1 MEEAEISEKDRPKHR
16 EQRAQRGWSD
26 CDWWSGDT
34 FLAKVIGE
42 MTAKYRDDGVGYP
55 AGMTVEEWSSILT
68 RISEPLIAY
77 ANDKFNVSTNA
88 EEVAL
93 STAAQDA
100 LRLFADHF
108 PSFWD

>member
-42 MTAKYRDDGVGYP
+42 MAAKYRDDGCGHP
-55 AGMTVEEWSSILT
+55 ASMTEQEWDDILT
-68 RISEPLIAY
+68 RISKPLLAY
-77 ANDKFNVSTNA
+77 ASDKFNVSTNDQ
-88 EEVAL
+88 EVAL
-93 STAAQDA
+93 MKAAQDA